1 MIVIS
6 SITGS
11 CQFELLCIN
20 NFWVIQLAH
29 AWTSVFYIVLP
40 RQEEE
45 LASPR
50 ADIKFTTKQRPLLFT
65 FSDRITL
72 SISGTIS
79 AIPVNFVSVFW
90 FHNGWRLTN
99 TGNVI
104 KHRFG
109 VWEARSIGS
118 LPSKSGVY
126 EAILWLQT
134 YSYFSALQFG
144 CRHYASFVTT
154 TIGVGN
160 VILDYDDISLIYYG
174 EQYWMQVLY
183 TRFKVPCTCSK
194 FSYLSAVSW
203 LEMG

>member
-1 MIVIS
+1 MLS
-6 SITGS
+6 R
-11 CQFELLCIN
+11 
-20 NFWVIQLAH
+20 H
-29 AWTSVFYIVLP
+29 
-40 RQEEE
+40 EED

-65 FSDRITL
+65 SSDRITL
-72 SISGTIS
+72 AISGTIS
-79 AIPVNFVSVFW
+79 AIPVNFVAVFW

-99 TGNVI
+99 TGNVM

-109 VWEARSIGS
+109 VWEARPVGS

-160 VILDYDDISLIYYG
+160 IILDHDDISLIYYG

-194 FSYLSAVSW
+194 LINSKFFSYL
-203 LEMG
+203 